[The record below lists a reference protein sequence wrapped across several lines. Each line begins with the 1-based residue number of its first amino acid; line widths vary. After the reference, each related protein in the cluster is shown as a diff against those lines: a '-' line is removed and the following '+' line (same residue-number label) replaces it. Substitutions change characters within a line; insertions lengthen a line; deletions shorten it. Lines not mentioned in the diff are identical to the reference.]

1 MPPPTGWPASSRRSN
16 AESHSGIGASTFPDD
31 PGLRTPSLREWGS
44 ILPSTA
50 GRRAPY
56 VGGMAVELNHTVVH
70 VSDRK
75 AAAEWVADM
84 LGLDPPRPFGP
95 FYGVDLANGSGS

>member
-1 MPPPTGWPASSRRSN
+1 
-16 AESHSGIGASTFPDD
+16 
-31 PGLRTPSLREWGS
+31 
-44 ILPSTA
+44 
-50 GRRAPY
+50 
-56 VGGMAVELNHTVVH
+56 MAVELNHTVVH